1 MAGFFDGGTAIA
13 RAPSAGLPEYAETYV
28 PQGWTGMAAFWSDA
42 LARSLLLYA
51 ALYAGFGVL
60 SPYLPSL
67 LKARGLHPEA
77 IALVL
82 AAGAFG
88 GRPCVGSPGRP
99 P

>member
-1 MAGFFDGGTAIA
+1 
-13 RAPSAGLPEYAETYV
+13 
-28 PQGWTGMAAFWSDA
+28 MAAFWSDA